1 MSKAQHT
8 PTHRF
13 ITAKGLNFG
22 QMVQVLFAGSDR
34 PLVEIECVL
43 LAVADERD
51 ALQSQNE
58 KMRKALSI
66 IEHNAAEL
74 CNCIA
79 SHEANNQPF
88 VQCDVC
94 KTRAYTI
101 AHAFGN
107 CHDGCPVK
115 QDGIKLVSLEV
126 PSE

>member
-58 KMRKALSI
+58 KMRKAL
-66 IEHNAAEL
+66 
-74 CNCIA
+74 
-79 SHEANNQPF
+79 EAMLDESNHADNFNPK
-88 VQCDVC
+88 V
-94 KTRAYTI
+94 RTI
-101 AHAFGN
+101 AREALG
-107 CHDGCPVK
+107 GA
-115 QDGIKLVSLEV
+115 E
-126 PSE
+126 